1 MKKRT
6 HLLRNIVISLLII
19 AAILTGASE
28 YFLYF
33 ALHNDNSNYSV
44 SEKFDSTKK
53 GYPWIA
59 EWMDSI
65 RNNDVLRDSFIINKE
80 GKKLHAWY
88 VASPKNTGN
97 TAVIVH
103 GYKSSSIEMFHI
115 GYMFNHDLQWNILLP
130 DLEAH
135 GLSEGSTIQMG
146 WDDRN
151 DVMQW
156 IRVAKGIFASDTIIV
171 HGISMGAATT
181 MCVAGDDNR
190 PFVRGFIED
199 CGYTSVWDE
208 FRGEMKKQFG
218 LPAFPLL
225 HFTSALCK
233 LQNGWSFSEASPL
246 KQVSKCQKPMFFIHG
261 DADDY
266 VPTKMVYPLYEAK
279 PEPKELWLAPNSTHG
294 NAYPDHHEEY
304 TEKTRQFISKYIK

>member
-1 MKKRT
+1 MKKKK
-6 HLLRNIVISLLII
+6 HLLRNITISLLII
-19 AAILTGASE
+19 AAILTGAGE
-28 YFLYF
+28 FFLYY
-33 ALHNDNSNYSV
+33 ALHNDNTGYNV
-44 SEKFDSTKK
+44 NEEFAGFKR
-53 GYPWIA
+53 GYPWTAKWI
-59 EWMDSI
+59 DSI
-65 RNNDVLRDSFIINKE
+65 RNNKVLRDSFILNKE

-103 GYKSSSIEMFHI
+103 GYKSSSVEMFHI

-146 WDDRN
+146 WDDRS

-156 IRVAKGIFASDTIIV
+156 IRVAKGIFASDTILV

-208 FRGEMKKQFG
+208 FRGEMKKQFR
-218 LPAFPLL
+218 LPVFPLL

-233 LQNGWSFSEASPL
+233 LQYGWSFREASPL
-246 KQVSKCQKPMFFIHG
+246 SQVEKCRKPMFFIHG
-261 DADDY
+261 YADDY
-266 VPTKMVYPLYEAK
+266 VPTAMVYPLYEAK
-279 PEPKELWLAPNSTHG
+279 SEPKELWLAPDSKHA
-294 NAYPDHHEEY
+294 NAYHDHHEEY
-304 TEKTRQFISKYIK
+304 TERTKQFISKYIK